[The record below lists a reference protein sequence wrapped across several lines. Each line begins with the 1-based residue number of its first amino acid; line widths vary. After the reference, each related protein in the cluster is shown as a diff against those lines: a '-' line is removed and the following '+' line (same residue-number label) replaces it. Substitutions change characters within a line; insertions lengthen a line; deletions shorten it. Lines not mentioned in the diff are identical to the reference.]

1 MPHQKGK
8 VKARRVIGLIERG
21 DLFNSSE
28 EAEKLQKQK
37 HKNGLRNILTLARSE
52 RH

>member
-37 HKNGLRNILTLARSE
+37 RKKWFAQYSHLGAF
-52 RH
+52 